1 MKGIILAGGK
11 GSRLYPVTTVT
22 NKHLLPVYDK
32 PMIYYPLALLMLA
45 GIKDILIISSREDIP
60 SFRIL
65 LGNGE
70 RFGVNITYAE
80 QEQPR
85 GIGEAFIIGKEFI
98 GNSRVALA
106 LGDNIFYGDGLQAK
120 LLQATSCSTGAS
132 VFAYRVKD
140 PHRFGVLNVDR
151 SLKPIS
157 IEEKP
162 KNPKSN
168 WVLTGLYFYDNDVIN
183 IAENLQP
190 SIRGELEITDINKE
204 YLKRNALNVI
214 YLGRGNAW
222 LDTGTHEALLEAGE
236 FVKLF
241 EKRKSQKVFCPEEI
255 AYKLGY
261 INMDQFKKAV
271 SDMPSSSYKEDLE
284 YFIKEEEET
293 IIEL

>member
-32 PMIYYPLALLMLA
+32 PMIYYPLALLML
-45 GIKDILIISSREDIP
+45 GGVKDILLISSREDIP
-60 SFRIL
+60 SFKFL
-65 LGNGE
+65 LGDGE
-70 RFGVNITYAE
+70 RFGINITYAE
-80 QEQPR
+80 QDEPR
-85 GIGEAFIIGKEFI
+85 GIGEAFIIGEEFI
-98 GNSRVALA
+98 GGSRVALA

-120 LLQATSCSTGAS
+120 LSQATSFSKGAS

-151 SLKPIS
+151 KLKPLS

-162 KNPKSN
+162 KSPKSN
-168 WVLTGLYFYDNDVIN
+168 WVLTGLYFYDNDVID
-183 IAENLQP
+183 IAKNLQP
-190 SIRGELEITDINKE
+190 SDRGELEITDINKE
-204 YLKRNALNVI
+204 YLRRDALNVI

-222 LDTGTHEALLEAGE
+222 LDTGTHEALLEAGD
-236 FVKLF
+236 FVKIF

-261 INMDQFKKAV
+261 INLEKFKKIVA
-271 SDMPSSSYKEDLE
+271 SMPSSSYKEDLE
-284 YFIKEEEET
+284 YFIHEEEEMLVE
-293 IIEL
+293 I